1 MTNANESAFSRPASD
16 RSHHSTAI
24 DETNGLTKR
33 EYFAAMALQ
42 GILASESDSHYTFP
56 TYKRDENGKRL
67 CDEDGD
73 WVVDETSDEVIAER
87 ATIFSDL
94 LIAALNK

>member
-33 EYFAAMALQ
+33 EYFAAMAMQ
-42 GILASESDSHYTFP
+42 GLCASITTAFPDELAFDAVKLADAIINE
-56 TYKRDENGKRL
+56 
-67 CDEDGD
+67 
-73 WVVDETSDEVIAER
+73 
-87 ATIFSDL
+87 
-94 LIAALNK
+94 LNKGEKQ